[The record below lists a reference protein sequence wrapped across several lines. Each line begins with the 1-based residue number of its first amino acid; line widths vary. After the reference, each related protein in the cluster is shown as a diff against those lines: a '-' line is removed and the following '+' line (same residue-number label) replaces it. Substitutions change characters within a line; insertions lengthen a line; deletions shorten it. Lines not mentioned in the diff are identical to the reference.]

1 MNRVNTAQWRDGRL
15 IGDTDNLA
23 VRLYRDC
30 IYRATIIPFVSKD
43 ENALGLAY
51 RVVQF
56 RDVMIRSL
64 TDPQKHLAWRH
75 AVTFRNIQS
84 IVKVPVLCFLS
95 IIIGTNRSD
104 DELYL
109 IFKSCTRIAN
119 GVRLSGSIY
128 QLDYRGDANYHKGCT
143 ELVYGFMGGEWHF
156 ALTSVAGCPVGY
168 KHGQAG
174 AVIGAFLDP
183 PSGDRTKSGQ
193 NTK

>member
-1 MNRVNTAQWRDGRL
+1 MNTAQWRDGRL

-30 IYRATIIPFVSKD
+30 IYRATIILFVCKD

-64 TDPQKHLAWRH
+64 TDPQKHLDWRH
-75 AVTFRNIQS
+75 AVAFRNIQS
-84 IVKVPVLCFLS
+84 IVKVPVPCFLS
-95 IIIGTNRSD
+95 IIRH
-104 DELYL
+104 ELYL

-128 QLDYRGDANYHKGCT
+128 QLYYRGDANYHKGCT
-143 ELVYGFMGGEWHF
+143 ELVYGFMGGEWHYAF
-156 ALTSVAGCPVGY
+156 TSVAGCPVGY
-168 KHGQAG
+168 KHGHTG

-183 PSGDRTKSGQ
+183 PSGDRTKTGQ